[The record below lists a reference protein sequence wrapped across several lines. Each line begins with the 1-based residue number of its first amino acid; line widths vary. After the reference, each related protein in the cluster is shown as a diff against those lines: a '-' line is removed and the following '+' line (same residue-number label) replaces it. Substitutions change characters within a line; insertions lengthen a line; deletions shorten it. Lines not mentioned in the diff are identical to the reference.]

1 MSRTYW
7 KGLLSIS
14 FLVQPAA
21 ESSCN
26 SRFARL
32 VCCLMLSSL
41 PAPIAGKGLSPPP
54 RRTACLAA
62 TPALPAGIGA
72 ALGPR
77 IVPVLLCAS
86 SLLLA
91 CLGPDLLLPCFPR
104 VAPLFYNVLE
114 IEARQRRVF
123 RRGEDPLLDLDGG
136 IDLVISLGGDGT
148 LLRASR
154 WVGARAIP
162 VLGVNLGDL
171 GFLSAY
177 GREEMGQALQ
187 DVIAGTLEW
196 EARERMHIE
205 VVRDGVVVASD
216 TSHNDIYVKH
226 GVMPRLLQL
235 ACYVGDQFM
244 AIYSADGLVICTPT
258 GSTAYNL
265 AAGGPIV
272 TAGTGVLTVT
282 PICPHSLTH
291 RPVVVPDAAP
301 IRVIYLGPEEE
312 ARAFL
317 TSDGQWTTE
326 LNLKDEV
333 RVTAAPEKAR
343 LVPPRTSVFHVLAN
357 KLGWSGS
364 AWSEHS

>member
-1 MSRTYW
+1 MIETGTVGPCTAVVLYPRTDSQEAHR
-7 KGLLSIS
+7 LTTELALD
-14 FLVQPAA
+14 LVNAGVRVAVPEAVRGEYAA
-21 ESSCN
+21 
-26 SRFARL
+26 
-32 VCCLMLSSL
+32 L
-41 PAPIAGKGLSPPP
+41 PPTVRGLSEP
-54 RRTACLAA
+54 T
-62 TPALPAGIGA
+62 
-72 ALGPR
+72 
-77 IVPVLLCAS
+77 
-86 SLLLA
+86 
-91 CLGPDLLLPCFPR
+91 
-104 VAPLFYNVLE
+104 
-114 IEARQRRVF
+114 
-123 RRGEDPLLDLDGG
+123 LDGG